1 MINGRPTKYNENILT
16 KVESYLEMREDSY
29 EVAYKPRIKDGVL
42 QETDEA
48 YLKYKLP
55 SIEDLALFLEVNR
68 DTLYEW
74 EKEHEEFSDILGK
87 VRAKQATELIN
98 GGVNGNLNPTIAK
111 VLLTKH
117 GYREGLEQSGVDG
130 QPLVISFDSTFN
142 KNASTTPSTTESNTE

>member
-1 MINGRPTKYNENILT
+1 MITGRPTKYTEDILN
-16 KVESYLEMREDSY
+16 KVEAYLEMRDDSY

-74 EKEHEEFSDILGK
+74 EKEHTEFSDILNK
-87 VRAKQATELIN
+87 LRSKQATELIN
-98 GGVNGNLNPTIAK
+98 GGIKGDLNPTIAK

-117 GYREGLEQSGVDG
+117 GYREGVEQSGVDG
-130 QPLVISFDSTFN
+130 QPLTLTFDDSFKN
-142 KNASTTPSTTESNTE
+142 KDASS